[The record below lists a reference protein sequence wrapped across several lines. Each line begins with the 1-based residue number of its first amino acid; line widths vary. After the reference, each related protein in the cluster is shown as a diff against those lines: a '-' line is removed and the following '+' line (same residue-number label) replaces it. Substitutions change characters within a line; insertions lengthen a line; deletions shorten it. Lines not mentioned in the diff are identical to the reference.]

1 MGGGFIRQII
11 NNKQNTK
18 HMGYIIWGILFII
31 GGASGSFVLRGTD
44 SCGALI
50 ALGVGFIGWG
60 VFRLIADNKEK

>member
-1 MGGGFIRQII
+1 
-11 NNKQNTK
+11 
-18 HMGYIIWGILFII
+18 MGYIIWGILFII

-60 VFRLIADNKEK
+60 VFQLISENKKK